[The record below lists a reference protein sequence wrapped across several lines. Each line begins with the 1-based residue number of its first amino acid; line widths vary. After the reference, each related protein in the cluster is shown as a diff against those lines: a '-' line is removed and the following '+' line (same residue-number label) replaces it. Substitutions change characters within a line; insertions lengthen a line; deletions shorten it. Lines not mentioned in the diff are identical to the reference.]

1 MKVIAEGVKTKEQAD
16 FLKNVLFN
24 EDIVMKSEGLP
35 VRTYTYIA
43 DAVAGM
49 FFILL
54 NGDAPVYNIGD
65 ENAKISIRGLAELLV
80 KITPERKLKVKMEI
94 PEGGT
99 KGCAPFTLGI
109 LDSTRL
115 RGLGWKPWHT
125 IEEGFGRTI
134 NYLEIEKEE
143 GNI

>member
-1 MKVIAEGVKTKEQAD
+1 MQAD
-16 FLKNVLFN
+16 FLKNVIFN

-35 VRTYTYIA
+35 IRTYTYIA

-49 FFILL
+49 FMILL
-54 NGDAPVYNIGD
+54 NGKETVYNIGD

-80 KITPERKLKVKMEI
+80 RITPERGLSVKFEI

-109 LDSTRL
+109 LDSSKL
-115 RGLGWKPWHT
+115 RELGWKPWNT

-134 NYLEIEKEE
+134 RFLEIEKEK
-143 GNI
+143 GKL